1 MKSLFDILLGLE
13 ACLFLGVGVGSRGSM
28 KHKSMSAHGRKRPVR
43 VDPKSSIFGIEGAE
57 YEGLIEFGVEDDDEM
72 PRKMRL

>member
-1 MKSLFDILLGLE
+1 LKSLFDILLSLE

-43 VDPKSSIFGIEGAE
+43 VDPKSSILGIEGSE
-57 YEGLIEFGVEDDDEM
+57 DEGLIEIEVEEEDEM
-72 PRKMRL
+72 RRKRRL